1 MTDARVALTFDAEHP
16 DLPPGEVVAE
26 EILAILAR
34 EAVPATFFVQGR
46 WASAYPEIA
55 RRIGAAGHLIGNHSH
70 AHAPLTRF
78 TEDGVLADIA
88 EAESEILAATGID
101 PRPWF
106 RCPFG
111 EGADDAL
118 VLRAIAAAGYRHAGW
133 DVDAVDWEVGRT
145 ASSLETDVVTAVLE
159 RAGDTVVLLHTWPA
173 PTAAALTGII
183 RALRDGGA
191 AFVRVDALADV
202 PVGVGETA
210 G

>member
-1 MTDARVALTFDAEHP
+1 VTDVRIALTFDAEHP

-26 EILAILAR
+26 EILTILDR

-78 TEDGVLADIA
+78 TEEGILADIA
-88 EAESEILAATGID
+88 EAESEIIGATGID

-111 EGADDAL
+111 EGADDDV
-118 VLRAIAAAGYRHAGW
+118 VLGAIAAAGYRHAGW
-133 DVDAVDWEVGRT
+133 DVDVFDWQAGRI
-145 ASSLETDVVTAVLE
+145 ASSLETDVVAAVLE
-159 RAGDTVVLLHTWPA
+159 RGGDTVVLLHSWPA
-173 PTAAALTGII
+173 ATAGALPGII
-183 RALRDGGA
+183 RALREAGA
-191 AFVRVDALADV
+191 AFVRLDAFADV
-202 PVGVGETA
+202 PVGAGEAA